1 MPQPAASETV
11 TYGTWIRIGRLYIFA
26 AIGAVA
32 LAGASLTLV
41 SAWFAL
47 LLVPAA
53 LFGYIAVVLALTV
66 WRLGPR
72 GGDFQRRIHDLIVAR
87 AAMERAGRGLDIG
100 CGSGALTI
108 RLAKAL
114 PTTQVTGIDF
124 WDTDWEYSKDQCER
138 NARIEGVAQR
148 TTFVQ
153 RSAASLRFDDAMF
166 DVVVS
171 CLTFHEV
178 RDVTDRSVVIAEAL
192 RVLRPGGRYVFLD
205 LFADP
210 GAFGSVQ
217 RVRTAITEAGASVD
231 EIDRLD
237 AHLPLPFPL
246 GGAKVLGRAMIIS
259 GVKAR
264 GGSGHASP
272 SLKPRRHEG

>member
-1 MPQPAASETV
+1 MPRPAAASETV
-11 TYGTWIRIGRLYIFA
+11 TYGTWIRTNRLYIFV
-26 AIGAVA
+26 AISVLA
-32 LAGASLTLV
+32 LAGASLTPV

-53 LFGYIAVVLALTV
+53 LFGYIAVVLALTI

-72 GGDFQRRIHDLIVAR
+72 GGDFQRRIHNLIVAR
-87 AAMERAGRGLDIG
+87 AAAGPAGRGLDIG

-108 RLAKAL
+108 GLAKAL
-114 PTTQVTGIDF
+114 PAAQVTGIDF
-124 WDTDWEYSKDQCER
+124 WGTAWEYSKDQCER

-148 TTFVQ
+148 TTFA
-153 RSAASLRFDDAMF
+153 RGSAASLGFDDATF
-166 DVVVS
+166 DIVIS

-178 RDVTDRSVVIAEAL
+178 RDAADKSRVLVEAL

-217 RVRTAITEAGASVD
+217 RVRTAIAEAGASVD
-231 EIDRLD
+231 EIGGLD
-237 AHLPLPFPL
+237 TYLPLPFPL
-246 GGAKVLGRAMIIS
+246 GGAKVLGHAMVIT
-259 GVKAR
+259 GGKAR
-264 GGSGHASP
+264 
-272 SLKPRRHEG
+272 

>member
-1 MPQPAASETV
+1 VRQDDHQLAADGDPSAAAPETV
-11 TYGTWIRIGRLYIFA
+11 TYGTWIRISRLYIFA
-26 AIGAVA
+26 AIAVVA
-32 LAGASLTLV
+32 LAGASFALV

-72 GGDFQRRIHDLIVAR
+72 GGNFQWRIHDLIVAR
-87 AAMERAGRGLDIG
+87 AAVDPAGRALDIG

-108 RLAKAL
+108 GLAKAL
-114 PTTQVTGIDF
+114 PTAQVTGVDF
-124 WDTDWEYSKDQCER
+124 WGANWEYSKDQCER
-138 NARIEGVAQR
+138 NARIEGVAGR

-153 RSAASLRFDDAMF
+153 QSAASLRFDDATF
-166 DVVVS
+166 DVVAC

-178 RDVTDRSVVIAEAL
+178 RDVTDKLPVIVEAL

-210 GAFGSVQ
+210 GMFGSVQ
-217 RVRTAITEAGASVD
+217 RVQAAIAQAGAGVD
-231 EIDRLD
+231 EIGRLD
-237 AHLPLPFPL
+237 AYLTLPFPL
-246 GGAKVLGRAMIIS
+246 GGAKVLGHAMIIS
-259 GVKAR
+259 GVK
-264 GGSGHASP
+264 
-272 SLKPRRHEG
+272 PR